1 MRTLTYLIFLLVGA
15 CVATQA
21 PSKADQPYT
30 ETTISE
36 IKSDPWAWHGKT
48 VRVTGTFDECLS
60 LNCHFCEE
68 EKNLSA
74 NHSSH
79 KKCMGI
85 SFYDEREGFFPEHNS
100 KYKRLVQ
107 LSAAREYE
115 TLARFTTSTIDAI
128 YDASCSNV
136 PEGKKSGDEWDSDV
150 NIICTDR
157 ASQLDR
163 ARIVQTHIR
172 RPATAGVINM
182 YGKKALASLD
192 RKTAAA
198 ISAAF
203 QKTVSAFSK
212 DTGLPDFV
220 FVYKEDRNRLDDYG
234 ITALG
239 GACKCIEDKCLNTDW
254 PKREGDTWIETPSN
268 PYICW
273 QAELVDGVW
282 RFPLQ

>member
-1 MRTLTYLIFLLVGA
+1 MRLLACLIFFLVGA
-15 CVATQA
+15 CVAAKA
-21 PSKADQPYT
+21 PSTTDEPYV

-36 IKSDPWAWHGKT
+36 IKKDPWAWHGKAI
-48 VRVTGTFDECLS
+48 RVTGTFDECLS
-60 LNCHFCEE
+60 LNCHFCEDE
-68 EKNLSA
+68 ESLSTK
-74 NHSSH
+74 HPSH

-85 SFYDEREGFFPEHNS
+85 SFYDDRVVFSPNYNTQHN
-100 KYKRLVQ
+100 RLAQ
-107 LSAAREYE
+107 LNAASEYE
-115 TLARFTTSTIDAI
+115 TLARFTTSTIEAT

-136 PEGKKSGDEWDSDV
+136 PERKKSGDEWDSDEI
-150 NIICTDR
+150 IICTDR
-157 ASQLDR
+157 ANQLDR
-163 ARIVQTHIR
+163 ARIIRTHIR

-182 YGKKALASLD
+182 YGKKALAPID
-192 RKTAAA
+192 KETTVA

-203 QKTVSAFSK
+203 QKTVSAFSENK
-212 DTGLPDFV
+212 GPPDFV
-220 FVYKEDRNRLDDYG
+220 FIYKEDRNWLDGYG

-239 GACKCIEDKCLNTDW
+239 GVCECIEDECKNIDW